1 MRDLCC
7 SRLPKLYI
15 DLGEGEDFPFF
26 RREGGGFRR
35 SPKEYRDR
43 RCDRRYVAAVTFI
56 SYSRDR
62 GEYKCRGHNS
72 GVSQGND

>member
-1 MRDLCC
+1 MRDLCS
-7 SRLPKLYI
+7 SRLPKLHI

-43 RCDRRYVAAVTFI
+43 RCDKRSVAAVTFPI
-56 SYSRDR
+56 
-62 GEYKCRGHNS
+62 
-72 GVSQGND
+72 